1 MRFVLP
7 RLLQR
12 RLKQVAD
19 GFKCLLISLKGSYF
33 RARKPEIFKNF
44 IYALDKALYPALNLH
59 RQTAVLSDKL
69 LYGLLIKHIKHAL
82 GNDFRL
88 YVLLSITLIELFKLL
103 HSALIVIVFAFF
115 ELAYDIFAQLACG
128 R

>member
-82 GNDFRL
+82 GNDFLL